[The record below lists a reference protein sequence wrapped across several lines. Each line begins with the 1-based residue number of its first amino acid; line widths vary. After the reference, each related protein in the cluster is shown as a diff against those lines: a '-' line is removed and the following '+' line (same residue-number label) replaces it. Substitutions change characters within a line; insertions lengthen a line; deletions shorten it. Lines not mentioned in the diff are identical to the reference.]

1 MHQIKQIV
9 KRILEIK
16 NIFKTWSCSVLRR
29 PLDKLYEGYFQ
40 SSLQAIQ
47 TFTKVYDTNIFSTND
62 IDRLLKPCWTEA
74 IKMENG
80 PFWMEIHYEHMF
92 WHTQPLHCSKLF
104 SRIMNETY
112 NMLHIAR
119 LVVSTKHNKN
129 HENGLLWKVCV

>member
-62 IDRLLKPCWTEA
+62 IDRLLKPC
-74 IKMENG
+74 
-80 PFWMEIHYEHMF
+80 
-92 WHTQPLHCSKLF
+92 
-104 SRIMNETY
+104 
-112 NMLHIAR
+112 
-119 LVVSTKHNKN
+119 
-129 HENGLLWKVCV
+129 